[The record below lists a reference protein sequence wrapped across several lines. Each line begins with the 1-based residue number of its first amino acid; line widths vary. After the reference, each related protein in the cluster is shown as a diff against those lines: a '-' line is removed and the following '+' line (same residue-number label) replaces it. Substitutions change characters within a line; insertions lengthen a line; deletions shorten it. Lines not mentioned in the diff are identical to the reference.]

1 MTIHFNPAALLF
13 GVLAVTQAACAGPS
27 GANRVAALP
36 SGRVDRLPR
45 SSAPDRGPSWVS
57 PASTGQTLLYIS
69 DEAAGTVR
77 MYSYPAGKLEG
88 TLTKLNQP
96 AGLCADPSGN
106 VWVVENGNATIAKF
120 AHGGKKAMATLITP
134 GAQNLLGCAIDP
146 GSGDLAATS
155 LNGNLLVYTN
165 AKGNPSEYQDGTFA
179 ALYFCTY
186 DGGGNLFVDG
196 VNFAGAFGLAEL
208 PIGSG
213 SLHDV
218 TVNGSVHF
226 PGGMQWDGSHVAT
239 GDQEYKGANASAIYQ
254 ISVSG
259 SSGTIVGTT
268 VLGGSCDVLGFAI
281 ASGQVA
287 APDACEADAGLYKY
301 PAGGKRT
308 RTLKGLTFPIGAAIS
323 QPSGRRTSRSN
334 SRT

>member
-1 MTIHFNPAALLF
+1 MSIHFNPAALLLGAF
-13 GVLAVTQAACAGPS
+13 AVTQAACAGPS
-27 GANRVAALP
+27 GADRLAPLP
-36 SGRVDRLPR
+36 SRLVERLPR
-45 SSAPDRGPSWVS
+45 ATAPDRGPSWVS
-57 PASTGQTLLYIS
+57 RASTSQTLLYIS

-96 AGLCADPSGN
+96 AGLCADPSGD
-106 VWVVENGNATIAKF
+106 VWVVENGNATIAEF
-120 AHGGKKAMATLITP
+120 AHGGKKAIATLSTP

-146 GSGDLAATS
+146 GSGNLAATS
-155 LNGNLLVYTN
+155 LNGNLLVYAN
-165 AKGNPSEYQDGTFA
+165 AKGNPSEYQDGTLA

-186 DGGGNLFVDG
+186 DAGGNLFADG
-196 VNFAGAFGLAEL
+196 TDAAGAFGLAEL
-208 PIGSG
+208 PNGGG

-218 TVNGSVHF
+218 TVNGSIHF
-226 PGGMQWDGSHVAT
+226 PGGMQWDGSDVAI
-239 GDQEYKGANASAIYQ
+239 GDQEYKGSNTSAIYQ
-254 ISVSG
+254 VSVSG
-259 SSGTIVGTT
+259 SSGTIDGTT

-287 APDACEADAGLYKY
+287 APDVCEADAGLFKY

-308 RTLKGLTFPIGAAIS
+308 KTIKGLVFPIAAAIS